1 MVIICAKKR
10 IVLTQENT
18 NFSDA
23 AGRYALSLFEISNEE
38 NILDEVENNIN
49 FIDKAFS
56 DSDDFRKFI
65 SNPTL
70 KKIDRLNVINEI
82 GNKNNFNQIFL
93 NFLKILVQNNRI
105 FFLKKIVSDFKKI
118 ASTFRGELNATVS
131 MPTKM
136 SENQIS
142 EIEKML
148 NDILKK
154 KVNLNF
160 KLDQSLISGAKLQIG
175 SLMVDDTAK
184 AKFNKIL
191 NNL

>member
-1 MVIICAKKR
+1 M
-10 IVLTQENT
+10 TQENT

-93 NFLKILVQNNRI
+93 NFLKILVENNRI